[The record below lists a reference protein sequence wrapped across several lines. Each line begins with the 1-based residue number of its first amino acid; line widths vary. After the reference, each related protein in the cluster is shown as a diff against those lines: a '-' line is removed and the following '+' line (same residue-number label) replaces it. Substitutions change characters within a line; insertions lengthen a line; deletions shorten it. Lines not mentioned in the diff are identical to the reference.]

1 MHIYTYRRMLGGSDD
16 DDDSLT
22 HRDLPSSSSMKKPAG
37 TKHLSTHRLHFRK
50 WTNCS
55 WTLTIKETI
64 YFYWPKRSGCVSK
77 AMTPKDFRFRCP
89 VNCREFIPEKKMVPR
104 PKRISAA
111 RMHLLTE
118 KPLSSCCRGSWNSS
132 SLSSSSSALPIRS
145 RDASRD
151 LLLLSC
157 GPTSPAAFRGS
168 CSPPSVAAVASE
180 AVKTNNNFIPT
191 IFTSGTTSLF
201 HFPPE
206 CPTKLVPLFDLT
218 RQFITGTPE
227 NILENSPEF

>member
-1 MHIYTYRRMLGGSDD
+1 MQATVVFFSLFVNSFYIMHIYSYRCMLGGSDD
-16 DDDSLT
+16 
-22 HRDLPSSSSMKKPAG
+22 DLPSSSSMKKPAG
-37 TKHLSTHRLHFRK
+37 TKHLSTHHLYFRK
-50 WTNCS
+50 WTNS
-55 WTLTIKETI
+55 PLTLTIKETI
-64 YFYWPKRSGCVSK
+64 HETVWMCVEISDLYSRNQNPGIELI
-77 AMTPKDFRFRCP
+77 TRPRQ
-89 VNCREFIPEKKMVPR
+89 FIPEKKMVPR

-118 KPLSSCCRGSWNSS
+118 KPLSSCCRGSRNSS

-157 GPTSPAAFRGS
+157 GPTSPAAF
-168 CSPPSVAAVASE
+168 CSPPSVATAASE
-180 AVKTNNNFIPT
+180 AAKTNNYFTPT
-191 IFTSGTTSLF
+191 IFTSGATFFF

-218 RQFITGTPE
+218 R
-227 NILENSPEF
+227 